1 MGIKLGIWREIS
13 VSQSIFHRPL
23 GRGISKNY
31 TPLTI
36 FSSNMA
42 FILCPYLVY
51 RWKKCKSSLL
61 GSTPVSVFWVCPFV
75 SIFVPLRP
83 VCPSTLSFIQLCN
96 NSPCTFSHS
105 HSRWSPAGWS
115 ELRAAVGGIL
125 RQNREACA
133 PGRLLWPHSITP
145 HQIFETPSCPRD
157 WAWWK

>member
-23 GRGISKNY
+23 GSGISKNY
-31 TPLTI
+31 TQRTI

-51 RWKKCKSSLL
+51 RGKKCKSSLL

-83 VCPSTLSFIQLCN
+83 VCPSTLSFIQLCS
-96 NSPCTFSHS
+96 NSHCTFSHS

-115 ELRAAVGGIL
+115 ELGSHGWDPAAEQGSVCSWRAALGPIL
-125 RQNREACA
+125 LYPIRFLRHHLA
-133 PGRLLWPHSITP
+133 PGIGPG
-145 HQIFETPSCPRD
+145 
-157 WAWWK
+157 